1 MNMLEIKHTEN
12 LILVINSSTNLVWIS
27 YGAYSRFVG
36 KHEATIRKRANRQE
50 YSDQIYSVGIK
61 GQNYKLIPINI
72 CLQWLLKDN
81 PAKINIL
88 VDEVYNLTGIQ
99 LKFPDFTKNKEL
111 TSKKQIYSPKGL
123 IYLFESSLSVL
134 KLGFTKN
141 VRQRMEQLQR
151 WGGEL
156 TIVDVV
162 EGTIYKE
169 KEIHKILHSTGDFY
183 GDEWYPLSRKQEIC
197 DILSEF
203 SQ

>member
-1 MNMLEIKHTEN
+1 MLEIKHTEN
-12 LILVINSSTNLVWIS
+12 LTLIVNNLSNLIWIS
-27 YGAYSRFVG
+27 YGAYSRFVE
-36 KHEATIRKRANRQE
+36 KHEATIRKRANKQE

-61 GQNYKLIPINI
+61 GKNYKLIPINI

-88 VDEVYNLTGIQ
+88 VDEVYKLTGIQ
-99 LKFPDFTKNKEL
+99 LQFPDFTKNKKL

-123 IYLFESSLSVL
+123 IYLFESSLNIL

-141 VRQRMEQLQR
+141 VRQRIGQLQR
-151 WGGEL
+151 WDGEL
-156 TIVDVV
+156 TIVDVI
-162 EGTIYKE
+162 ESTIYKE
-169 KEIHKILHSTGDFY
+169 KEIHKILHTTGDFF

-197 DILSEF
+197 NILSEL

>member
-1 MNMLEIKHTEN
+1 MLELKHTEN
-12 LILVINSSTNLVWIS
+12 LTLVITNSSNLIWMS

-36 KHEATIRKRANRQE
+36 KHEATIRKRANSEE
-50 YSDQIYSVGIK
+50 YSDQIYSGGIK

-88 VDEVYNLTGIQ
+88 VDEVYALTGIQ
-99 LKFPDFTKNKEL
+99 LKFPDFTKNKVVIN
-111 TSKKQIYSPKGL
+111 KKQNYTPKGL
-123 IYLFESSLSVL
+123 IYLFESSLGLL

-141 VRQRMEQLQR
+141 VKQRLNDLKR
-151 WGGEL
+151 WEGEL
-156 TIVDVV
+156 TILDVV

-169 KEIHKILHSTGDFY
+169 KEIHKILHTTGDFY

-197 DILSEF
+197 DILSGL
-203 SQ
+203 SY